1 MGKWSFMDLFE
12 SGEGQT
18 DFEEIYLSPYEVEPS
33 ERNFYSQ
40 ENIEEL
46 ADSILTVGQQQP
58 IVLARV
64 NGVYKIISGH
74 RRNLAN
80 IHNIECGAV
89 PKEQKI
95 RYLYKDMSEAML
107 ELSLLVGNA
116 FNRKLSPYEETEQAA
131 RLKAALIRARNEDN
145 LVIQGRMRDLIAEMM
160 QTSPSEVARMNKI
173 NSSLVPEAKEQFR
186 AGNLSKSAA
195 YETAKLPE
203 EEQKEIAACAAEGRE
218 VKHKDIAE
226 RVQEKKQQQTA
237 EEAAKRAEKAAKRA
251 EEAQIAAAQAGVQA
265 ERAAENADL
274 SAGKFGENAMNP
286 PESDEK
292 GSWST
297 RDWVIYTLRE
307 LLMVASHV
315 TEDEL
320 LVLQDMLMTATERS
334 RDGTGGV

>member
-1 MGKWSFMDLFE
+1 MGKWSFMELF
-12 SGEGQT
+12 GPQEGQA

-33 ERNFYSQ
+33 ENNFYSQ

-58 IVLARV
+58 IVLGRV

-89 PKEQKI
+89 PRDYKA
-95 RYLYKDMSEAML
+95 RYLYKDMSAAMM

-131 RLKAALIRARNEDN
+131 RLKAALIRARDEDN
-145 LVIQGRMRDLIAEMM
+145 LVIQGRMRDLIAEIL

-186 AGNLSKSAA
+186 EGNLSKSAA
-195 YETAKLPE
+195 YETSKLPE
-203 EEQKEIAACAAEGRE
+203 ADQKEIAASAAEGQE

-226 RVQEKKQQQTA
+226 RVREKNQQAA
-237 EEAAKRAEKAAKRA
+237 EEAAKRAERAAKRA
-251 EEAQIAAAQAGVQA
+251 EAAQTAAAQAGLQA
-265 ERAAENADL
+265 ERAAESADL
-274 SAGKFGENAMNP
+274 SAGKWSESAMNP
-286 PESDEK
+286 PEADEK
-292 GSWST
+292 ESWGT
-297 RDWVIYTLRE
+297 REWAVYTLRE
-307 LLMVASHV
+307 LMMVASHIN
-315 TEDEL
+315 EDEL
-320 LVLQDMLMTATERS
+320 LVLQDMLLSATERGRNGAGS
-334 RDGTGGV
+334 I

>member
-1 MGKWSFMDLFE
+1 
-12 SGEGQT
+12 
-18 DFEEIYLSPYEVEPS
+18 
-33 ERNFYSQ
+33 
-40 ENIEEL
+40 
-46 ADSILTVGQQQP
+46 
-58 IVLARV
+58 
-64 NGVYKIISGH
+64 
-74 RRNLAN
+74 
-80 IHNIECGAV
+80 
-89 PKEQKI
+89 
-95 RYLYKDMSEAML
+95 ML